1 MWSVTITDG
10 NRAVSS
16 ARFVRAAAGEL
27 GEGKKALFSGTRS
40 RVRSYPRKSAFPVI
54 FSNRRRRRVAA
65 SRARVSRSLRAC
77 FAGSHGYQRRARAE
91 TLCGTRTDGEDVVV
105 VLHLRAGLHGHAA
118 HVAGSRR
125 VPSVLG
131 GEAADV
137 RAGARGEHGE
147 GSGAV
152 ASSDREAHRSGR
164 TRDESDVCGRRAT
177 NGARGVFGE
186 AFLQRCETSA
196 FSDVGRRVRASS
208 LGCRCNLIKKKK
220 TLSPL
225 NGYDLDGEH
234 ERVPRLYGPT
244 G

>member
-1 MWSVTITDG
+1 M
-10 NRAVSS
+10 
-16 ARFVRAAAGEL
+16 

-186 AFLQRCETSA
+186 AFSSALRDERFQRRRATCARVEPRVSVQ
-196 FSDVGRRVRASS
+196 SDQ
-208 LGCRCNLIKKKK
+208 KKKNSL
-220 TLSPL
+220 TPEWIRS
-225 NGYDLDGEH
+225 
-234 ERVPRLYGPT
+234 RW
-244 G
+244 

>member
-1 MWSVTITDG
+1 MGTKCGQQRTIRPRG
-10 NRAVSS
+10 GGR
-16 ARFVRAAAGEL
+16 VRRR
-27 GEGKKALFSGTRS
+27 KKALFSGTL

-77 FAGSHGYQRRARAE
+77 FAGSHGYRRRARAE

-220 TLSPL
+220 NFLTPEWIRS
-225 NGYDLDGEH
+225 
-234 ERVPRLYGPT
+234 RW
-244 G
+244 